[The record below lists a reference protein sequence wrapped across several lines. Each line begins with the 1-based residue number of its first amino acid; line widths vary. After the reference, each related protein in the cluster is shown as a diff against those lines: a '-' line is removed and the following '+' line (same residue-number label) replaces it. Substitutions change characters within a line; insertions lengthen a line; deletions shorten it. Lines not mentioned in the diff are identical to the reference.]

1 MTSREHARRLMLI
14 LLSTGAG
21 PAGAAGSTDEHMGE
35 PADDRQATDGRDDS
49 TEGDERR
56 TTALLELIST

>member
-14 LLSTGAG
+14 LLSSPSG
-21 PAGAAGSTDEHMGE
+21 PSGGAASDEGSGE
-35 PADDRQATDGRDDS
+35 AADDCQAAEGRDDS

-56 TTALLELIST
+56 TTALVELMFA

>member
-14 LLSTGAG
+14 LLSTQAAPSGGAD
-21 PAGAAGSTDEHMGE
+21 ADERRGE
-35 PADDRQATDGRDDS
+35 AADDRQAPDGRDDS

-56 TTALLELIST
+56 TTALVDLTFA